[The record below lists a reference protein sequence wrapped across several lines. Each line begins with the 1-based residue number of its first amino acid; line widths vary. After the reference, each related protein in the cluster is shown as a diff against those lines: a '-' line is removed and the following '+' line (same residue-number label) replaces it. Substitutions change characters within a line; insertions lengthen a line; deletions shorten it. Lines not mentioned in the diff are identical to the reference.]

1 MSGLVEPQ
9 LNLPSIRSCTPN
21 KAIPFFAQA
30 EGFFNR
36 VQRAENP
43 SSVRLLSRHGDP
55 LALEI
60 FLTATTAQWLCYK
73 DEDRHVSLHCVE
85 CPLRQQRE
93 CALWSVGRAH
103 HYRMRLLDARAVSK
117 WFVGNDL
124 AARAE
129 QCLQFFSLRLRRH
142 YRVSDLDMV
151 IESEAYL

>member
-1 MSGLVEPQ
+1 MLGRVEQP
-9 LNLPSIRSCTPN
+9 LNLLSTSSCTFS

-36 VQRAENP
+36 VQRVKNP

-55 LALEI
+55 RVLEI
-60 FLTATTAQWLCYK
+60 FITATTAQWLCYK
-73 DEDRHVSLHCVE
+73 DEDRHISLHCVE

-103 HYRMRLLDARAVSK
+103 YYRTHMLDVRALSK
-117 WFVGNDL
+117 WFVDNDL

-129 QCLQFFSLRLRRH
+129 YCLDIFSLRLRRH
-142 YRVSDLDMV
+142 YRISDLDMV
-151 IESEAYL
+151 TEGEAYP